1 MSQLINFFI
10 RCVQMCQEK
19 EFVSDYTYLI
29 DISHGQELKNRG
41 GHKFGSLV
49 CFFNKLDKWAYPTC
63 I

>member
-1 MSQLINFFI
+1 
-10 RCVQMCQEK
+10 MCQEK